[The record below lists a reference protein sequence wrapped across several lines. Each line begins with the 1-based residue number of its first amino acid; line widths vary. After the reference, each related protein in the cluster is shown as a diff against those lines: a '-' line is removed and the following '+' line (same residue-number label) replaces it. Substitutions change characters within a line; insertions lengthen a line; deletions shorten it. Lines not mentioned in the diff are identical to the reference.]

1 MTLLQRS
8 RGRYFREEILH
19 EWFVQAALAL
29 DHLHQQRV
37 LHRDIK
43 SGNILLH
50 NGMLQLADFGLA
62 KRLEGN
68 EKFSR
73 TQVGTP
79 NYMCPELLQEKPY
92 NHKSDIWSL
101 VGRCSLTPACP
112 HVDPRLT

>member
-1 MTLLQRS
+1 MLSTLATETCETAFKLC
-8 RGRYFREEILH
+8 
-19 EWFVQAALAL
+19 
-29 DHLHQQRV
+29 
-37 LHRDIK
+37 
-43 SGNILLH
+43 
-50 NGMLQLADFGLA
+50 LQLHPAPLHFGLA
-62 KRLEGN
+62 KKLEAG
-68 EKFSR
+68 ERFSK